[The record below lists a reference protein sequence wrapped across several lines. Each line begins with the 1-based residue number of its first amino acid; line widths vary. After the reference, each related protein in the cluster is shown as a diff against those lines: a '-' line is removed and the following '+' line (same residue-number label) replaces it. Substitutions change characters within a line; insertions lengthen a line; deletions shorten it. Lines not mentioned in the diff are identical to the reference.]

1 MAQPTNTFDT
11 YDSVGERE
19 DLSDVIYSI
28 SPTDTPFI
36 SSAAKTKATAVLHEW
51 QTDALAAAATNN
63 AVIEGDE
70 ATLDAVSATT
80 RLSNSSQIMDKTVVI
95 TGTQESVD
103 KAGRAS
109 ELAYQIAKKAKELKR
124 DMEATITGNQAEVAG
139 NSTTA
144 RKFGSLGAWIETNDD
159 LGASGS
165 SGGAGNT
172 ARTDGTQRAFTEASL
187 KSVIKSVWNEG
198 GDPSMIMV
206 GPFNKQKLSG
216 FTGNSTRFDAGA
228 DATLYTSVDVYAS
241 DFGQLQVVP
250 NRFSRDRDAYV
261 LDMNYFAIAFLRDFS
276 MHELA
281 KTGDSE
287 KRQLLVELK
296 ISPGRSLPTSN
307 FAAPSLV
314 RGLNLKLKRSPL

>member
-28 SPTDTPFI
+28 SPTDTPFL

-51 QTDALAAAATNN
+51 QTDSLAAASTSN

-70 ATLDAVSATT
+70 ATLDASTATT
-80 RLSNSSQIMDKTVVI
+80 RLSNSTQIMDKTVVI

-109 ELAYQIAKKAKELKR
+109 ELAYQIAKRAKELKR
-124 DMEATITGNQAEVAG
+124 DMEATITGNIAEVGG
-139 NSTTA
+139 NSSTA
-144 RKFGSLGAWIETNDD
+144 RKMGTLGSWVTTNDD
-159 LGASGS
+159 LASDGASGA
-165 SGGAGNT
+165 GAGN
-172 ARTDGTQRAFTEASL
+172 AAHTDGTQRAFTEAQL
-187 KSVIKSVWNEG
+187 KSVIKSVWNAG

-261 LDMNYFAIAFLRDFS
+261 LDMEYWGIAFLRDFS

-287 KRQLLVELK
+287 KRQLLVEATLE
-296 ISPGRSLPTSN
+296 SRNEAASGLVADLTTS
-307 FAAPSLV
+307 
-314 RGLNLKLKRSPL
+314 

>member
-70 ATLDAVSATT
+70 ATLDAVTATS

-95 TGTQESVD
+95 TGTQEAVD

-124 DMEATITGNQAEVAG
+124 DMEATVTGNQAEVAG
-139 NSTTA
+139 NASTA

-165 SGGAGNT
+165 SGGSGNT

-187 KSVIKSVWNEG
+187 KTVIKSVWNEG

-250 NRFSRDRDAYV
+250 NRFSRDRDAYI

-276 MHELA
+276 MHELS

-287 KRQLLVELK
+287 KRQLLVEATLESRNEK
-296 ISPGRSLPTSN
+296 ASGLVADLTTS
-307 FAAPSLV
+307 
-314 RGLNLKLKRSPL
+314 

>member
-51 QTDALAAAATNN
+51 QTDSLAAAATDN

-70 ATLDAVSATT
+70 ATVDALTATT
-80 RLSNSSQIMDKTVVI
+80 RLSNSAQIMDKVI
-95 TGTQESVD
+95 TISGTQEAVD

-124 DMEATITGNQAEVAG
+124 DMEATVTSNIAEVTG
-139 NSTTA
+139 GSGTA
-144 RKFGSLGAWIETNDD
+144 RKMGTLGSWVITNDD
-159 LGASGS
+159 FASDGASGT
-165 SGGAGNT
+165 GIGNT
-172 ARTDGTQRAFTEASL
+172 ARTDGTQRAFTEAQL
-187 KSVIKSVWNEG
+187 KSVIKSVWNAG
-198 GDPSMIMV
+198 GDPTMIMV

-250 NRFSRDRDAYV
+250 NRFSRDRDAWV
-261 LDMNYFAIAFLRDFS
+261 LDMNYWGIAFLRDFT

-281 KTGDSE
+281 KTGDTE
-287 KRQLLVELK
+287 KRQLLVEATLESRNEGASGL
-296 ISPGRSLPTSN
+296 IADLTTS
-307 FAAPSLV
+307 
-314 RGLNLKLKRSPL
+314 

>member
-11 YDSVGERE
+11 YDSIGERE
-19 DLSDVIYSI
+19 DLSDVIYNI
-28 SPTDTPFI
+28 SPTDTPFL
-36 SSAAKTKATAVLHEW
+36 SSAAKVKATAVLHEW
-51 QTDALAAAATNN
+51 QTDSLASASTSN

-70 ATLDAVSATT
+70 ATLDAVTATT
-80 RLSNSSQIMDKTVVI
+80 RLSNSCQIMDKTVVI
-95 TGTQESVD
+95 TGTQEAVD

-124 DMEATITGNQAEVAG
+124 DMEAQITTNNAEVTGSA
-139 NSTTA
+139 TA
-144 RKFGSLGAWIETNDD
+144 AREMGSLGAWVATNDVM
-159 LGASGS
+159 GTSGTSGS
-165 SGGAGNT
+165 VGNT
-172 ARTDGTQRAFTEASL
+172 ARTDGTQRAFTEDLL

-198 GDPSMIMV
+198 GDPTMVMV

-250 NRFSRDRDAYV
+250 NRFSRDRDCYV
-261 LDMNYFAIAFLRDFS
+261 LDMNYWGVAFLRDFS
-276 MHELA
+276 MHELS

-287 KRQLLVELK
+287 KRQLLVEATLE
-296 ISPGRSLPTSN
+296 SRNEAASGLVADLTTS
-307 FAAPSLV
+307 
-314 RGLNLKLKRSPL
+314 

>member
-28 SPTDTPFI
+28 SPTDTPFL

-51 QTDALAAAATNN
+51 QTDSLAAAVTNN

-70 ATLDAVSATT
+70 ATLDASTATT
-80 RLSNSSQIMDKTVVI
+80 RLSNSTQIMDKTVVI

-109 ELAYQIAKKAKELKR
+109 ELAYQIAKRAKELKR
-124 DMEATITGNQAEVAG
+124 DMEATITGNIAEVGG
-139 NSTTA
+139 NSSTA
-144 RKFGSLGAWIETNDD
+144 RKMGTLGSWVTTNDD
-159 LGASGS
+159 LASDGASGA
-165 SGGAGNT
+165 GAGN
-172 ARTDGTQRAFTEASL
+172 AAHTDGTQRAFTESQL
-187 KSVIKSVWNEG
+187 KSVIKSVWNAG
-198 GDPSMIMV
+198 GDPSMVMV

-261 LDMNYFAIAFLRDFS
+261 LDMEYWGIAFLRDFS

-287 KRQLLVELK
+287 KRQLLVEATLE
-296 ISPGRSLPTSN
+296 SRNEAASGLVADLTTS
-307 FAAPSLV
+307 
-314 RGLNLKLKRSPL
+314 

>member
-70 ATLDAVSATT
+70 ATLDAVTATT

-95 TGTQESVD
+95 TGTQEAVD

-109 ELAYQIAKKAKELKR
+109 EIAYQIAKRAKELKR
-124 DMEATITGNQAEVAG
+124 DMEATITGNQAEVTG
-139 NSTTA
+139 NASTA
-144 RKFGSLGAWIETNDD
+144 RKLGSLGAWVATNDD
-159 LGASGS
+159 LSSAGS
-165 SGGAGNT
+165 PASGGAGNT
-172 ARTDGTQRAFTEASL
+172 ARTDGTQRVFTEASL
-187 KSVIKSVWNEG
+187 KSVIKSVWNAG

-261 LDMNYFAIAFLRDFS
+261 LDMNYWAIAFLRDFT
-276 MHELA
+276 MHELS

-287 KRQLLVELK
+287 KRQLLVEATLE
-296 ISPGRSLPTSN
+296 SRNEAASGMVADLTTS
-307 FAAPSLV
+307 
-314 RGLNLKLKRSPL
+314 

>member
-11 YDSVGERE
+11 YDSKGERE

-70 ATLDAVSATT
+70 ATLDAVTATS

-95 TGTQESVD
+95 TGTQEAVD

-124 DMEATITGNQAEVAG
+124 DMEATVTGNQAEVTG
-139 NSTTA
+139 NASTA

-165 SGGAGNT
+165 SGGSGNT

-187 KSVIKSVWNEG
+187 KTVIKSVWNEG
-198 GDPSMIMV
+198 GYPSMIMV

-276 MHELA
+276 MHELS

-287 KRQLLVELK
+287 KRQLLVEATLESRNEK
-296 ISPGRSLPTSN
+296 ASGLVADLTTS
-307 FAAPSLV
+307 
-314 RGLNLKLKRSPL
+314 

>member
-19 DLSDVIYSI
+19 DLSDVIYNI
-28 SPTDTPFI
+28 SPTDTPFL
-36 SSAAKTKATAVLHEW
+36 SSAAKTQSTAVLHEW
-51 QTDALAAAATNN
+51 QTDALAAASTSN

-70 ATLDAVSATT
+70 ATLDAVTATT
-80 RLSNSSQIMDKTVVI
+80 RLSNSCQIMDKTVVI
-95 TGTQESVD
+95 TGTQEAVD

-124 DMEATITGNQAEVAG
+124 DMEAQITTNNAEVTGSA
-139 NSTTA
+139 TA
-144 RKFGSLGAWIETNDD
+144 AREMGSLGAWVATNDVM
-159 LGASGS
+159 GTSGTSGS
-165 SGGAGNT
+165 VGNT
-172 ARTDGTQRAFTEASL
+172 ARTDGTQRAFTEDLL
-187 KSVIKSVWNEG
+187 KSVIKSVWNAG
-198 GDPSMIMV
+198 GNPTMIMV

-250 NRFSRDRDAYV
+250 NRFSRDRDCYV
-261 LDMNYFAIAFLRDFS
+261 LDMNYWGIAFLRDFS
-276 MHELA
+276 MHELS

-287 KRQLLVELK
+287 KRQLLVEATLE
-296 ISPGRSLPTSN
+296 SRNEAASGLVADLTTS
-307 FAAPSLV
+307 
-314 RGLNLKLKRSPL
+314 

>member
-51 QTDALAAAATNN
+51 QTDALASASTSN

-70 ATLDAVSATT
+70 ATLDAVTATT

-95 TGTQESVD
+95 TGTQEAVD

-124 DMEATITGNQAEVAG
+124 DMEATVTGNQAEVTG
-139 NSTTA
+139 NASTA
-144 RKFGSLGAWIETNDD
+144 RKLGSLGAWVATNDD
-159 LGASGS
+159 LSSAGS
-165 SGGAGNT
+165 PASGGAGNT
-172 ARTDGTQRAFTEASL
+172 ARTDGTQRVFTEASL
-187 KSVIKSVWNEG
+187 KSVIKSVWNAG

-261 LDMNYFAIAFLRDFS
+261 LDMNYWAIAFLRDFT
-276 MHELA
+276 MHELS

-287 KRQLLVELK
+287 KRQLLVEATLE
-296 ISPGRSLPTSN
+296 SRNEGASGLVADLTTS
-307 FAAPSLV
+307 
-314 RGLNLKLKRSPL
+314 

>member
-28 SPTDTPFI
+28 SPTDTPFL
-36 SSAAKTKATAVLHEW
+36 SSAAKTQATAVLHEW
-51 QTDALAAAATNN
+51 QTDSLAAASTSN

-70 ATLDAVSATT
+70 ATLDASTATT
-80 RLSNSSQIMDKTVVI
+80 RLSNSTQIMDKTVVI

-109 ELAYQIAKKAKELKR
+109 ELAYQIAKRAKELKR
-124 DMEATITGNQAEVAG
+124 DMEATITGNIAEVGG
-139 NSTTA
+139 NSSTA
-144 RKFGSLGAWIETNDD
+144 RKMGTLGSWVTTNDD
-159 LGASGS
+159 LASDGASGA
-165 SGGAGNT
+165 GAGN
-172 ARTDGTQRAFTEASL
+172 AAHTDGTQRAFTEAQL
-187 KSVIKSVWNEG
+187 KSVIKSVWNAG

-261 LDMNYFAIAFLRDFS
+261 LDMEYWGIAFLRDFS

-287 KRQLLVELK
+287 KRQLLVEATLE
-296 ISPGRSLPTSN
+296 SRNEAASL
-307 FAAPSLV
+307 F
-314 RGLNLKLKRSPL
+314 RGVT